1 MKKLF
6 VIDLDGTALLNFVT
20 LHPKTIEG
28 VAHLMSLGHKVVI
41 ATGRSECACIKF
53 YEELGL
59 DTPLITSNGAV
70 LRNPKDDNFKGWS
83 LTVAPELINYILSS
97 EIIENIENMY
107 YYANGK
113 VCVHEYHELLIEKL
127 LMTGCEVEVIH
138 VEDASNINSIA
149 LVVKNDMLQEVRN
162 NIKNNFENQDFNS
175 WDGNYHESYVEVNPD
190 NSNKWLA
197 TLEVAKHFGIDKKN
211 IYTFGDA
218 NNDYM
223 MIKECENG
231 IAMKN
236 ATHKLQSV
244 ASVVLDMTNE
254 EGAVGEYMLSI
265 KE

>member
-1 MKKLF
+1 MRKLF

-28 VAHLMSLGHKVVI
+28 VKHLVSLGHKVVI

-53 YEELGL
+53 YEELNL

-70 LRNPKDDNFKGWS
+70 LRNPKDDSFKGWS
-83 LTVAPELINYILSS
+83 LHVSPELIDYVMSPN
-97 EIIENIENMY
+97 IIENIENMY

-113 VCVHEYHELLIEKL
+113 VLVHEYHELLIEKL
-127 LMTGCEVEVIH
+127 LMTGCEVEVLN
-138 VEDASNINSIA
+138 VSDCKNINSIA
-149 LVVKNDMLQEVRN
+149 LVVKNDMLEKVRDD
-162 NIKNNFENQDFNS
+162 IKANFEEQDFNS

-190 NSNKWLA
+190 HSNKWYA
-197 TLEVAKHFGIDKKN
+197 VEEVAKSYGIGKSN

-231 IAMKN
+231 VAMKN
-236 ATHKLQSV
+236 ATHKLKSV
-244 ASVVLDMTNE
+244 SAITLDMTNE
-254 EGAVGEYMLSI
+254 EGAVGEFMLSI
-265 KE
+265 KD